1 MSLTATCS
9 LFHICLAATLVPAI
23 ATPEPPTQFEPNYIA
38 VQDVELSTPNGNAAG
53 YLKKGTLV
61 SARLAL
67 EGVLSVQTKAGQA
80 GLASASGFSRLGR
93 SISVT
98 PASKSAAR
106 SSNQFAVDLYH
117 QVRSQEGN
125 LFLSPASV
133 STALAMTHAGAAGV
147 TKAEIAKVLH
157 LEPGQHTD
165 AGFAVLMELLNSSG
179 ERNGYQLNTANR
191 LWGANDAHFET
202 PFLQLVREQYHA
214 PLESLDFGKSQQ
226 ARETINRWV
235 LEQTRGRIEDLI
247 PPGVL
252 NEQSRLVLT
261 NAIFFQGGW
270 QHEFE
275 PSATKPAP
283 FYVSPDVTVETPM
296 MFQQESFLYTEDA
309 ITQVVSLPYRGHD
322 VSMLVVLP
330 KGQHDLAKLE
340 VQLTEARLS
349 GWLQSLTADRPVRL
363 HLPRFQLASQ
373 FQLADMLEA
382 LGMTTAFE
390 DSADFSAMSKSESLM
405 ISQVIHQANVDV
417 DEKGTEAA
425 AATAVIMAP
434 AAAPFEP
441 EPKKPVVFRADHPF
455 LFLIRDNR
463 SGAILFLGRVTQ
475 PSVALN
481 PKR

>member
-9 LFHICLAATLVPAI
+9 LFHICLAATLAPAI
-23 ATPEPPTQFEPNYIA
+23 ATPEPPAKFEPNYIA

-67 EGVLSVQTKAGQA
+67 EGVLNVQTTEGQS
-80 GLASASGFSRLGR
+80 GLASASAFSRLGR

-98 PASKSAAR
+98 PASKSAAK

-117 QVRSQEGN
+117 QVRIQEGN
-125 LFLSPASV
+125 LFLSPASI

-179 ERNGYQLNTANR
+179 NRNGYQLNTANR
-191 LWGANDAHFET
+191 LWGASDAQFET
-202 PFLQLVREQYHA
+202 PFLQLVRDRYHA

-235 LEQTRGRIEDLI
+235 LDQTRGRIADLI
-247 PPGVL
+247 PQGML
-252 NEQSRLVLT
+252 NAQDRLVLT

-283 FYVSPDVTVETPM
+283 FHVSPDVTVETPM
-296 MFQQESFLYTEDA
+296 MFQQESFSYTEDA
-309 ITQVVSLPYRGHD
+309 IAQVVSLPYRGHD

-330 KGQHDLAKLE
+330 KGRDELKKLE
-340 VQLTEARLS
+340 DQLTEARLS

-363 HLPRFQLASQ
+363 HLPRFQLASL

-382 LGMTTAFE
+382 MGMTTAFK
-390 DSADFSAMSKSESLM
+390 DSADFLAMSKSESLK
-405 ISQVIHQANVDV
+405 ILQVIHQANVDV

-425 AATAVIMAP
+425 AATAVVMAP
-434 AAAPFEP
+434 TASPFAP
-441 EPKKPVVFRADHPF
+441 EPKQPVVFRADHPF
-455 LFLIRDNR
+455 LFLIRENR
-463 SGAILFLGRVTQ
+463 SGVILFLGRVAKA
-475 PSVALN
+475 AL
-481 PKR
+481 

>member
-9 LFHICLAATLVPAI
+9 LFHICLAATLAPAI
-23 ATPEPPTQFEPNYIA
+23 ATPEPPAKFEPNYIA

-67 EGVLSVQTKAGQA
+67 EGVLNVQTTEGQS
-80 GLASASGFSRLGR
+80 GLASASAFSRLGR

-98 PASKSAAR
+98 PASKSAAK

-133 STALAMTHAGAAGV
+133 ATALAMTHAGAAGV
-147 TKAEIAKVLH
+147 TKTEIAKVLH

-165 AGFAVLMELLNSSG
+165 AGFAVLMELLNSTG
-179 ERNGYQLNTANR
+179 DRNGYQLNTANR
-191 LWGANDAHFET
+191 LWGDSDAQFET

-235 LEQTRGRIEDLI
+235 LDQTRGRIADLI
-247 PPGVL
+247 PQGML
-252 NEQSRLVLT
+252 NAQDRLVLT

-275 PSATKPAP
+275 QSATKPAP
-283 FYVSPDVTVETPM
+283 FHVSPDVTVETPM
-296 MFQQESFLYTEDA
+296 MSQQESFSYTEDEMA
-309 ITQVVSLPYRGHD
+309 QVVSLPYRGHE
-322 VSMLVVLP
+322 VSMVVMLP
-330 KGQHDLAKLE
+330 KQRDGLAMLE
-340 VQLTEARLS
+340 ATFTEKRLS
-349 GWLQSLTADRPVRL
+349 EWLRSLNTDRLVRL
-363 HLPRFQLASQ
+363 HLPRIKLESQL
-373 FQLADMLEA
+373 MLTEMLKA
-382 LGMTTAFE
+382 MGMKTAFDE
-390 DSADFSAMSKSESLM
+390 SANFTAMSKSESLM

-417 DEKGTEAA
+417 DEKGTEAV
-425 AATAVIMAP
+425 AATAIIMALP
-434 AAAPFEP
+434 TAPFDP
-441 EPKKPVVFRADHPF
+441 EPKQPVVFRADHPF
-455 LFLIRDNR
+455 LFLIRENR
-463 SGAILFLGRVTQ
+463 SGAILFLGRVTK
-475 PSVALN
+475 PTS
-481 PKR
+481 